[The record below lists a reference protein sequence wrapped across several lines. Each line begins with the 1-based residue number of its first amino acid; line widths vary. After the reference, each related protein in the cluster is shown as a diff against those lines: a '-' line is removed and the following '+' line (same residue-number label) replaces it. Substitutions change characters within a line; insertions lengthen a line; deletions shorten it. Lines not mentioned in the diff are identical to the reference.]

1 MTELLLQLCGTWCG
15 FLLLLAPLFQG
26 VMCCVFTLKWETFKN
41 TDLQIMLLQ

>member
-15 FLLLLAPLFQG
+15 FLLLLAHLFQG
-26 VMCCVFTLKWETFKN
+26 VMCCVFKTFKN